1 MRCGRICAGE
11 AITMLALTPNASSSI
26 SARCRLALQLTTRQ
40 LALVS
45 LLLISAAATAGSLG
59 QLTLQSAFGESLK
72 AEIKVV
78 ALRRGETETL
88 SARIASPEAFREA
101 GVDYGPAISSL
112 RASIQRREGN
122 YYVVLTSTQ
131 PINEPFLDV
140 LVELN
145 WATGRLVRQY
155 TFLLNSAEYKEPN
168 APPAVASVEAKPVAP
183 PKAPEPASAPEP
195 AKTPE
200 VAPTPITPAPAAEA
214 TPAPMAEAA
223 PQPAPETPAPGEG
236 RAGGSYEVG
245 KGDTLSQIAVANLPE
260 GVSLNQMLVALYRA
274 NEAAF
279 INSNM
284 NLVRA
289 GARLAIPSKE
299 DATVVAGEDATK
311 FVSVQ
316 AQEFDEYRRR
326 VATTV
331 AMAPARER
339 PGQRATGKI
348 ETAPLAPPV
357 PKSPTEDQ
365 LRLSRAEPTSKAG
378 KTAARADDLAAR
390 ERELKEERERVSQ
403 LEQNVKDMERLL
415 ELKNQQLA
423 ELQKLAAA
431 ASAPPVMVMSAPRA
445 GADKKHDDGK
455 QRDNR
460 ESEQRDR
467 ERSDTHARARF
478 ADRERVIVREYYVK
492 EYERGH
498 CPPGLARKHNGCMP
512 PGQAKKWRIGHPIP
526 REVIFYDLPPS
537 LVVEIGVPPP
547 GYRYVRVASDIL
559 MIAAGT
565 GMVADAIEDL
575 GRM

>member
-1 MRCGRICAGE
+1 
-11 AITMLALTPNASSSI
+11 MLALTADASSSI
-26 SARCRLALQLTTRQ
+26 GTRCRLALQLTTRQ
-40 LALVS
+40 LALAS
-45 LLLISAAATAGSLG
+45 LLLISAAARAGGLG
-59 QLTLQSAFGESLK
+59 QLTLQSVLGESLK

-78 ALRRGETETL
+78 ALRRGEAETL
-88 SARIASPEAFREA
+88 SARIASPEAFRQA
-101 GVDYGPAISSL
+101 GVDYVPAISSM

-140 LVELN
+140 VVELN
-145 WATGRLVRQY
+145 WATGRLARQY
-155 TFLLNSAEYKEPN
+155 TFLLNSAEYKGPN
-168 APPAVASVEAKPVAP
+168 APPAVTSAEAKPVAP
-183 PKAPEPASAPEP
+183 KAPELAPAPEP

-200 VAPTPITPAPAAEA
+200 VAPIPLTPAPAAEA
-214 TPAPMAEAA
+214 TPAPMAEVA
-223 PQPAPETPAPGEG
+223 PQPAPEAPVPGEDG
-236 RAGGSYEVG
+236 AGGTYEVM
-245 KGDTLSQIAVANLPE
+245 KGDTLSQIAITNLPE

-289 GARLAIPSKE
+289 GAKLTIPSKE
-299 DATVVAGEDATK
+299 DAIAVAEEDATK
-311 FVSVQ
+311 VVNVQ
-316 AQEFDEYRRR
+316 TKEFDEYRGR
-326 VATTV
+326 VATAVT
-331 AMAPARER
+331 MAPARER
-339 PGQRATGKI
+339 PSQRATNKI
-348 ETAPLAPPV
+348 EAAPPA
-357 PKSPTEDQ
+357 PPALKGPTEDQ

-378 KTAARADDLAAR
+378 KAAARADDLAAR
-390 ERELKEERERVSQ
+390 ERELKEERERVSR

-423 ELQKLAAA
+423 ELQKQAAA
-431 ASAPPVMVMSAPRA
+431 ASAAPVMVMSAPRA
-445 GADKKHDDGK
+445 HADEKRDDGK
-455 QRDNR
+455 QRDHR
-460 ESEQRDR
+460 ESEQGDR
-467 ERSDTHARARF
+467 ERSDTHARTRF
-478 ADRERVIVREYYVK
+478 ADRERVIVYEYYVK

-512 PGQAKKWRIGHPIP
+512 PGQAKKWRIGHPLP

-537 LVVEIGVPPP
+537 LVADIGVPPP

-565 GMVADAIEDL
+565 GIVADAIEDL